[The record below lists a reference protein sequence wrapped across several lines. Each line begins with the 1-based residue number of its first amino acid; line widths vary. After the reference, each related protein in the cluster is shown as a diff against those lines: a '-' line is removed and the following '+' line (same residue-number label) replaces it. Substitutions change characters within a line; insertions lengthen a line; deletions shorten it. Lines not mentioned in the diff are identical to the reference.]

1 MAIVGMDG
9 MDALVE
15 MRLLRKKR
23 SLRIDGGTKPV
34 RRIQAKRM

>member
-15 MRLLRKKR
+15 MRLLRKNR
-23 SLRIDGGTKPV
+23 LLRIDGGTKLV
-34 RRIQAKRM
+34 RRIQGKRM